1 MTRFTLILD
10 DTGEEALKVLLKR
23 AQSAAEVA
31 GLGVT
36 VSSRNGLIQS
46 LIVSAAAQTGPK

>member
-10 DTGEEALKVLLKR
+10 DAGEKALKALLKR
-23 AQSAAEVA
+23 AEVAASVA

-36 VSSRNGLIQS
+36 VSRNGLIQS
-46 LIVSAAAQTGPK
+46 LIVNAAGQTGPK